1 MSVSV
6 CVCVCVRACVRDCV
20 SVCAY
25 ARAQVCVCACARAG
39 GWMCVCVCFGGVD
52 GCIHLTM
59 LDDVCQCCF
68 LMFVCLPLS
77 THFPC
82 CKTWRIKNLNQKADP
97 EEDNSPATPAG
108 IRNRDLSITSPAL

>member
-1 MSVSV
+1 M
-6 CVCVCVRACVRDCV
+6 RACVRAHIHTHMGRCV
-20 SVCAY
+20 YVH
-25 ARAQVCVCACARAG
+25 VCVQVG
-39 GWMCVCVCFGGVD
+39 GCGGCCFGGAD